1 MTLDSLRDLWKSGQS
16 DRLSPWME
24 AMALAYREASKEL
37 SKDKKTPNVAWVAKK
52 VAKVDGT
59 HPRKQSLH
67 EFFAKVDEG
76 PDWFPGKHCG
86 KKRGPAPL
94 LTKAK
99 RRALAQCAMK
109 IKERGDVPTAE
120 EVVQRCPAQTLVA
133 AVVFGTRRAD
143 NTFQQCAR
151 RARGA
156 LPV

>member
-1 MTLDSLRDLWKSGQS
+1 MTRSFVHENQ
-16 DRLSPWME
+16 RLLKQNGDPQMHIETYPNNQQEKYE
-24 AMALAYREASKEL
+24 AAKIVMLPTTNMSK
-37 SKDKKTPNVAWVAKK
+37 KA
-52 VAKVDGT
+52 AKVDGT

-67 EFFAKVDEG
+67 EFFAKVAED

-86 KKRGPAPL
+86 KKRGPTPL

-120 EVVQRCPAQTLVA
+120 EVVQHCPAQTLVA
-133 AVVFGTRRAD
+133 AVVFGTRRTD